1 MLVEEIDVPLVR
13 NSRGEDL
20 IEIRRDGLLRYV
32 RLRNVPGGPEQVEPF
47 YRYAMTAPFHEVA
60 DDLLTSERDGGLSSI
75 DHPESFDLESG
86 ASYADEHA
94 GYRSLRFD
102 YFQLERI
109 DPSKP
114 RKGRIAIHYCPPHPD
129 DEDEVM
135 PAELAIQ
142 FDIEYPSVALFL
154 SRKHP
159 EGWLTRFYDELEDAG
174 DSLFAAIAF
183 SRFIRDE
190 SWQIGLP
197 RRVDRGM
204 SRSPGSA
211 FLDDMVKD
219 SLIYMLRD
227 RHGSKS
233 SDMML
238 SWVHGIQENTITIKE
253 ILDRF
258 EFSELSEKMR
268 RKVLEDDLGM

>member
-1 MLVEEIDVPLVR
+1 MFVEEIDIPLIK

-32 RLRNVPGGPEQVEPF
+32 RLRHIPGGPENVEAF
-47 YRYAMTAPFHEVA
+47 YRYAMTAPFHEIA
-60 DDLLTSERDGGLSSI
+60 DDLLTPERDGGLSSI
-75 DHPESFDLESG
+75 DHPESFDLECG
-86 ASYADEHA
+86 ASYADKHA

-114 RKGRIAIHYCPPHPD
+114 RKGRIAIHYCPPDP
-129 DEDEVM
+129 EDEEHSTS
-135 PAELAIQ
+135 PELAIQ

-159 EGWLTRFYDELEDAG
+159 ERWLTSFYDELEEAG
-174 DSLFAAIAF
+174 DSLFAIIAF
-183 SRFIRDE
+183 QRFIRDE
-190 SWQIGLP
+190 SWQMGLP

-211 FLDDMVKD
+211 FLDAVAKD
-219 SLIYMLRD
+219 PIIYTLRD
-227 RHGSKS
+227 RIGSLAS
-233 SDMML
+233 ESIL
-238 SWVHGIQENTITIKE
+238 SWAHGIQENTTTAGE
-253 ILDRF
+253 ILKKF
-258 EFSELSEKMR
+258 EFSELSERMR
-268 RKVLEDDLGM
+268 RYLLEDDLGI